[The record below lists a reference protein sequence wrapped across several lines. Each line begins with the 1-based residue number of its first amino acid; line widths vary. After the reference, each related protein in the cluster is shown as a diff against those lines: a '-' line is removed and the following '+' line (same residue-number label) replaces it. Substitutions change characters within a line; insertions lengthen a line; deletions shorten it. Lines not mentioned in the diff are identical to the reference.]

1 MLDVDYR
8 VLGPAV
14 DTDVLEHAFRAL
26 ADGKARVSPLVA
38 EPRAALL
45 RGEATVVELG
55 RGRLGIVPNVA
66 GAALGSGAVYERN
79 LPAPGTFVIDPVEFA
94 IRTSKNRKSNPPVA
108 HPGFSSTW
116 SQRIDAVGIVAK
128 VFIMFEG
135 TTTGV
140 GGAATAT
147 RGFPWML
154 LRRLRLS
161 ANGINNLFACDGLD
175 LRALMRIRRPFWQDR
190 TSQFVLNTGI
200 GNVQPLR
207 LVWEVPIAYD
217 ESLVGAVFAQTEE
230 TYLNIE
236 IDTCVA
242 TDIYASNTPTVS
254 AANWRV
260 LVEFFSIPIVD
271 SKAGRKL
278 VLPDITQLHG
288 IVSRDDALTAAGD
301 HVAPLTR
308 TGGILLR
315 TMQRGDNAAPN
326 FGNLDIEADVDSHFF
341 RYGGNVVPINYTPS
355 ELIMW
360 QNQLDYGDQ
369 ILPAA
374 DVVAAGTPPEYMV
387 DDFVKASAVRDAVHM
402 LGITEAQMVNTIRS
416 GATINAGATV
426 HTAQEAM
433 VAA

>member
-1 MLDVDYR
+1 MHDVAYR
-8 VLGPAV
+8 VVGPAV

-26 ADGKARVSPLVA
+26 ASGKARVSPLVA
-38 EPRAALL
+38 EPRLALL

-55 RGRLGIVPNVA
+55 RGRTAIVPVVA

-79 LPAPGTFVIDPVEFA
+79 LPPPGTFVIDPVEFA

-108 HPGFSSTW
+108 HPGFASTW
-116 SQRIDAVGIVAK
+116 AQRIDAVGIVSK
-128 VFIMFEG
+128 IYIMFEG

-175 LRALMRIRRPFWQDR
+175 LRGLMRVRRPFWQDR

-207 LVWEVPIAYD
+207 LIWEVPISYD
-217 ESLVGAVFAQTEE
+217 ESLVGAIFAQTEE

-236 IDTCVA
+236 VDTA
-242 TDIYASNTPTVS
+242 AAADIYAANVPTVT
-254 AANWRV
+254 AATWRV

-288 IVSRDDALTAAGD
+288 VVSRDDNLTAVGD
-301 HVAPLTR
+301 HIAPLTR

-315 TMQRGDNAAPN
+315 VMQRGDNAAPN
-326 FGNLDIEADVDSHFF
+326 FGNLDVPADVDSHAF
-341 RYGGNVVPINYTPS
+341 RYGGNVVPISYTPS
-355 ELIMW
+355 ELLMW

-369 ILPAA
+369 IQPAA
-374 DVVAAGTPPEYMV
+374 DVVAGAAPPQYMV

-402 LGITEAQMVNTIRS
+402 LGITEAQMVNTIRG
-416 GATINAGATV
+416 GAVINAGATV
-426 HTAQEAM
+426 HTVQEAM
-433 VAA
+433 VAS